1 MKKRWKSLIAWVL
14 IITIIGG
21 YGNTALAAGLGDGIS
36 SGTENGTGPKAG
48 ISADAGTGSQG
59 EAGENSSSGEE
70 NKETGG
76 STGETGGAG
85 ETGTENGST
94 GGTGTETGGTGDM
107 GSAGENGTEGGNAGD
122 EGEEVS
128 QEPADTIETE
138 GLLETEEG
146 LEAAALAAQA
156 GTYAPYWENGNY
168 SNLVVLVDFA
178 DSTHDHSGKVFGQCF
193 KEDPADTFKY
203 FNGDED
209 NPRGMRQYLYNISY
223 GQLRVENI
231 FPQYNQAENTITP
244 YTLSHEASYYV
255 DNEAAMVTEVIEQLE
270 ASGQI
275 QENMNLHLS
284 DPTYNIVDNL
294 NIVVAGDSSNLFIDH
309 KTTYGGDKKVAGCL
323 VRNYTVVKE
332 NDVYLGY
339 SGSGVIIHEFL
350 HSLGYPDTYRQGSGI
365 PIGSWDIMSTVSE
378 RVQYPLAYLR
388 SAYTKWFKIPSITE
402 SQTGISLYAAS
413 KTTAET
419 KDQQALI
426 LKTDYSDTEFFVV
439 EYRKKGEQYENG
451 QYSNGYE
458 VGIPGSGLIVY
469 RVNTSQETN
478 YVGKTDLLYL
488 FRPGDSYGDDGR
500 ELGQGN
506 YDEAH
511 LSQEVK
517 RTSYGSSNFKDSLA
531 EGAITYSD
539 GKNSGIVI
547 SNVGSAAGDQITF
560 DVTFHEE
567 EEGASWK
574 TVAAEKEGEI
584 TSKAA
589 SCMDKEGNLYFI
601 LEKGSASYLYQ
612 CRDGSFT
619 RLGAAPSGN
628 THKLAWYN
636 GQLYSAYLDS
646 QYVAKLA
653 LWNGSYWQDLYRASR
668 ETNSNNFSVTSDSKG
683 VYLAYASTDG
693 TGVYAV
699 SYTAA
704 GVAELGGQVAA
715 STGYAA
721 NASIAAENGTIVV
734 MYREV
739 FNNNRICVKQY
750 NSSTE
755 NWSDVGSQN
764 FCANSGIIKIHS
776 GKVYLMKNGSTFGEN
791 KAYLYV
797 YDLRN
802 GGSWQ
807 QVGSNTYADASIAE
821 MDLCF
826 AGGEPYVVYMSGSET
841 RVTEVKRLVD
851 NAWTN
856 LGDSVARE
864 TVAGL
869 FSYSFD
875 GQIYVAYLN
884 TVTGKV
890 SVKTHASESTGVE
903 DGLLLSPEFAEVE
916 GKNPFQVISELRD
929 SENEI
934 AAFSQGIY
942 EDSFQNQLEDI
953 QARELYEL
961 LVEQYVTK
969 RLAGPQTV
977 TLKTPVTFQAHVEDG
992 YLVPDASEQ
1001 GLAKLAGSFHLAYG
1015 AFYMDH
1021 PSVFWMQGLGYSI
1034 GAGNY
1039 SYVNNGTGGCTVTVS
1054 SISLITKEYYPGAS
1068 NQVASFDEAVK
1079 KAKEEIESGL
1089 SESERYDQVKAIHD
1103 YLCDR
1108 LEYDYAAAE
1117 NLNASAY
1124 GYAHTS
1130 STAFLGYNGRK
1141 SVVCEG
1147 YAKAFKVLCDQWGIP
1162 CVLVIG
1168 KGGNPGAGEPHM
1180 WNYVQMEDG
1189 NWYGVDVTWDDQTSG
1204 IRSEYFLAGSG
1215 TPGFGRYSFLEEH
1228 RPDMYITTGGEYPFV
1243 YPELA
1248 GEGYVH
1254 ACWRLEYGYTES
1266 SDGTVLFFDSQK
1278 DILTALDK
1286 LNISQTNIRISS
1298 EEKEQP
1304 TKISA
1309 DLLSLCAEKNLG
1321 LEFVRKEEETQTVYT
1336 WNFQGLSKELE
1347 KEFEDFDLGIQIA
1360 GEGISVL
1367 DEILS
1372 NGYLQISSTG
1382 KTPYCDNALL
1392 KIERKGI
1399 TDSFAGVT
1407 ILNQWRQKGETLS
1420 YFQRAD
1426 FDRAGNWVQIA
1437 LETGNEG
1444 IYVLSGDFQYGWAE
1458 ITEGGGSHVVYIE
1471 NQAGERLKGW
1481 QVIDGVRYYF
1491 DPHGYLCQGP
1501 AKIEGNWYLFG
1512 DYEAGKQGI
1521 LFGYKQYKDSWYYTD
1536 TNGILQKGWQKIGE
1550 IWHYFNP
1557 DTYAERESEQN
1568 GYWVTLKDTGNR
1580 YYFYWN
1586 TWLLTGWQAIDGA
1599 TYFLEA
1605 DGSAKTGWFLYGPY
1619 WYYFDADGR
1628 MQTDYVEV
1636 IENGVKEHYFLAY
1649 NGIRQT
1655 GWQRDAKGVW
1665 HYFDVQN
1672 GKEVTST
1679 HLGGYWY
1686 EMEGAR
1692 YYFNGNNWLT
1702 TGFLYIDGEWYC
1714 FDPYG
1719 KMYQGTQWIGGGSY
1733 HFREDGTLGIGLFTD
1748 EGETY
1753 YAAASGVLY
1762 HGWQKIDGVWRF
1774 FDQQTGAE
1782 KPCTISSDYWGYVDG
1797 VRSYYFISGYWLATG
1812 FQTIEDKVYYFSG
1825 TGELQTGFFQVGA
1838 YTYYG
1843 EKDGNDRGA
1852 LALGSREIDGGNY
1865 YFAPGYIMC
1874 TGWQQIEGKWCY
1886 FDTDPEHLGRQKPV
1900 TALGNWWYEVEGKR
1914 YYLLYDYYPLYGFQN
1929 INGVIYYF
1937 DPATGAMAQ
1946 GEQQIGGYYYYF
1958 DAEGKMQADTIV
1970 EDYGYAASGVRVSG
1984 WQYIRGSWH
1993 YFDPV
1998 TYKHQETT
2006 SLGDNWYQVG
2016 NDKYY
2021 FIYGW
2026 YLATGF
2032 QYINGHYYYFNPQ
2045 TGALK
2050 TGILEQG
2057 ISWSYL
2063 GEDGTLQY
2071 GWIETEQGRYYAN
2084 GGGVLLSG
2092 WHKIEGL
2099 WYYFNP
2105 ETRLLDENAYVAD
2118 DYFAYAGGNTYY
2130 LYEGYYPVTGWAY
2143 IQDNWRYFDPATG
2156 IMQTGFLQ
2164 IGGISYYLDENG
2176 IPLTGWQTYEG
2187 NRYYCVA
2194 YGQVLT
2200 GFQYLDGNYYYFNA
2214 AGVMQRYWQQI
2225 GAYRYYFGSDGKMR
2239 TGFVNSFGTTY
2250 YCYGSGVMATGLQWI
2265 DGAYYYFNMDG
2276 SMQTGWQNIGGYR
2289 YYFQKDKQG
2298 AMAVGLLEID
2308 GENYYFSSSPYGVLM
2323 TGWQWLDNR
2332 YRFFDLKTGQEVEVK
2347 IGTDYWGSV
2356 GDQRC
2361 YFVNGV
2367 TPVSG
2372 FQYIHG
2378 AYYYFDAYGFM
2389 QTGSFSVNGY
2399 WYQSKENGALCLNE
2413 FYKDPA
2419 TGNTYYYNSGLWRVS
2434 GWNAI
2439 NGYWYYF
2446 DGAGV
2451 MQSGFTDIYGYK
2463 YYLGEKGK
2471 DTEGR
2476 LQLGAIYVDGKLT
2489 YYSGG
2494 AWELQS
2500 GWQYINGA
2508 WEYFDTVTKERVETA
2523 KDPARPNWIT
2533 MEGKE
2538 YYFINGWSLA
2548 TGFQYIDGKYYY
2560 FDGTGALQKG
2570 SFNVGGYWYRTEEE
2584 DSGALLLSSF
2594 YTELGTGNVYY
2605 YGSGLNR
2612 VSGWN
2617 AIGGYWYYFDASGV
2631 MQTGFTDI
2639 NGYKYYLG
2647 EKGTP
2652 ETGQLQVGAIY
2663 IDGKLT
2669 YYSGGAWELQSG
2681 WQFINGVWNYFDT
2694 VTKERV
2700 ETENDKDNPYWI
2712 TMEGKRY
2719 YFIYGWYLATGFQY
2733 IDGYYY
2739 YFDASGAMQTG
2750 DYVVGQTWYRSNE
2763 DGTLFTG
2770 SYSLDGKDYYYSNG
2784 QRYTGGFIVLDGKKY
2799 FYNANGEKLYGKVWL
2814 GGVYYYFDLVTGA
2827 LQTGLFEVTEKNG
2840 EKASYYTSVYEY
2852 LQSGWQYINGAWSYF
2867 DTATK
2872 KQIKTE
2878 TNPDHPNWVTMEKK
2892 EYYFIAGWYLATG
2905 FQYID
2910 GHYYYF
2916 DGTGALQ
2923 KGSFSVGGYWY
2934 QTEAEDS
2941 GVLLLNSFYTD
2952 RETGNTYYYGAGL
2965 NRVTGWNPINGY
2977 WYYFDALGVMQTG
2990 FTDINGYKYYFREK
3004 ETLEEGVLKEAPE
3017 AGRLQLGAIYID
3029 NQLTY
3034 YSGGTWEL
3042 QSGWQYIDG
3051 KWEYFDTV
3059 TKERVET
3066 EPDSDDSN
3074 WIIMKGKEY
3083 YFIAGWYLATGFQ
3096 YIDGYYYY
3104 FDGTGVLQKGSFSVG
3119 GYWYQTED
3127 KGSGRL
3133 LLNSFYTANGNTY
3146 YYGGGLYR
3154 MTGWNPINGYWY
3166 YFDAS
3171 GVMQTGF
3178 TDINGYKYYFG
3189 EEGTEEKGR
3198 LQLGAIYIDGELTYY
3213 SGGAWELQSGWQNI
3227 NGTWYYF
3234 ASDTKKSIPIE
3245 REGDWVT
3252 MEGDKYYFIYGWYL
3266 ATGFQYIDGS
3276 WYYFDGTGKLQKGW
3290 FAIGDA
3296 RYYMDPDTGKAYTG
3310 FKDFG
3315 NKTYYF
3321 NVMGGMHTGWLS
3333 INTGEEAGTYYFNTM
3348 GSISRGITYI
3358 GNTRYLFDTNGK
3370 LVTTQTVLEDGITY
3384 YATVYGTLRS
3394 GLLWEEGGYHYYLDG
3409 RPQCGMQ
3416 NIGGYYYYF
3425 DSGTG
3430 SMHTGWVTL
3439 EEDGET
3445 KSYWFGPNGVR
3456 VSGWQFIDQKWEFFD
3471 WTTGESRELT
3481 PAEDLGIGWY
3491 RMDGK
3496 EYYFISN
3503 WYLATGWQW
3512 IGSDMYYFD
3521 STGALKKGWFD
3532 AGGARCYSAPQTG
3545 KLANGL
3551 KRIGRDT
3558 YYFNIYGMAQEGM
3571 QYINGWRYF
3580 KDYRMQTGFAQVGNV
3595 TYYFDGNGLMQTGI
3609 IRVRDENGAI
3619 QEYYMASS
3627 GVLQKGWRY
3636 VNGAWT
3642 YYSNQDGRRMQ
3653 AELVPTEEL
3662 KESLGPWCQ
3671 WYKVTEDG
3679 KENWY
3684 CIYAN
3689 AYALTGLVTLGSYR
3703 YYFDANGVLHKG
3715 YFEAG
3720 GVPYYADEENGAI
3733 PLSGILYQDKETG
3746 DIFFYNTYGQ
3756 MHKGWLYFQNQ
3767 SYYFNYA
3774 TGAAYRSGWYYVDNQ
3789 LYLFSPMGAVQY
3801 QPYLT
3806 GLYNINYQTA
3816 EATWNPAPEAEDY
3829 RVEVAL
3835 SADFS
3840 DAQEFVYEKD
3850 AVKGQLADLQEGVT
3864 YYVRFRYRM
3873 AGEVLHTVEGKNE
3886 EELFSTY
3893 SPVYTIVVQGETPA
3907 TYSSAAIQQCE
3918 VVADSNASTGY
3929 GVAMAADVYG
3939 RLMSDD
3945 ASYYVVHTDTYYGV
3959 PLGEPLYEFSKNDGV
3974 KSEDGRSYRFTF
3986 TIPINDLEEGVMNKY
4001 ALAVKW
4007 GGSYQLISPGSFVAN
4022 PEFVA
4027 ENTSEYFMPDSKKGI
4042 QSAVWAEDSGTKN
4055 VTMNLELSHV
4065 LRYSDVPYEYKGN
4078 TYYFGSLGSEVATVK
4093 EFNSGATGNKIQ
4105 VSMIILLDYHWSTK
4119 DLIIPSARV
4128 RGAAPYYMLDTTS
4141 QASQEKLEA
4150 LFCYL
4155 GEVFGKEDCYVS
4167 NWILGNEVNSCNAW
4181 NYNGGI
4187 DFGSY
4192 IKGYANAFRT
4202 LYYGVKKTCASS
4214 RVFISLDN
4222 AWNQPVAG
4230 YTSKAVLD
4238 TFVSYICAENP
4249 DIDWNVALHPYSAPL
4264 TRTDFWNDYSNTTD
4278 GYGTRFISMRN
4289 IHVLTSYVAYLES
4302 AYGKEPDSIRVILS
4316 EQGWTS
4322 SLGYGEYNQAFAIAF
4337 GYYIAEFN
4345 DRIDAFIIRAEID
4358 DWAEEQMG
4366 LAMGLKYRDESKKLA
4381 YYVYKYMDTPRVTS
4395 ANPSPSQWA
4404 FKDYV
4409 AEQLIWNGNDANK
4422 ERFKTAQSLLL
4433 NTNWSGLVTGY
4444 NEAKLNKMPY
4454 GYKEDWKPG
4463 YKPSGE

>member
-1 MKKRWKSLIAWVL
+1 MRKKWKSLLAWML

-21 YGNTALAAGLGDGIS
+21 YGNTALAAGLGGEAPVGAES
-36 SGTENGTGPKAG
+36 TVESGSTVGTDAG
-48 ISADAGTGSQG
+48 VEGEAGTGKEETPETPDKQPGEEGTGNGEGTG
-59 EAGENSSSGEE
+59 EAEGEGDSGNTTETPGGTPNEGGSDEEAEGDGEDGEE
-70 NKETGG
+70 PEELPEEEELP
-76 STGETGGAG
+76 GETFAL
-85 ETGTENGST
+85 
-94 GGTGTETGGTGDM
+94 
-107 GSAGENGTEGGNAGD
+107 TEGKNAY
-122 EGEEVS
+122 
-128 QEPADTIETE
+128 Q
-138 GLLETEEG
+138 
-146 LEAAALAAQA
+146 
-156 GTYAPYWENGNY
+156 PYWENGNY
-168 SNLVVLVDFA
+168 SNLVVFVDFA
-178 DSTHDHSGKVFGQCF
+178 DTTHEHKNSYGECF
-193 KEDPADTFKY
+193 KANPDTTFKY
-203 FNGDED
+203 FNGDET
-209 NPRGMRQYLYNISY
+209 NLRGMRQYLYNISY

-231 FPQYNQAENTITP
+231 FPQYDAAANTITP
-244 YTLSHEASYYV
+244 YTLSRDSSYYV
-255 DNEAAMVTEVIEQLE
+255 NNESAMVTEILEQLN
-270 ASGQI
+270 ASGQL
-275 QENMNLHLS
+275 QENMNLHLNS
-284 DPTYNIVDNL
+284 GTQNIVDNL
-294 NIVVAGDSSNLFIDH
+294 NIVAANNEAELFVNHKAGYAGNEQVS
-309 KTTYGGDKKVAGCL
+309 GCL
-323 VRNYTVVKE
+323 VRDYTIINEKDIYFGASE
-332 NDVYLGY
+332 
-339 SGSGVIIHEFL
+339 SGVIIHEFL
-350 HSLGYPDTYRQGSGI
+350 HTVGYPDLYRQGENSGV
-365 PIGSWDIMSTVSE
+365 PVGSWDIMANVNR

-388 SAYTKWFKIPSITE
+388 SAYTKWFEIPSITE
-402 SQTGISLYAAS
+402 SQTGLSLYAAS
-413 KTTAET
+413 KATAET

-439 EYRKKGEQYENG
+439 EYRKQGEKYVNN
-451 QYSNGYE
+451 QYSNEYE
-458 VGIPGSGLIVY
+458 VAIPGSGLIVY
-469 RVNTSQETN
+469 RVNTASETN
-478 YVGKTDLLYL
+478 YVGTTDMLYL
-488 FRPGDSYGDDGR
+488 FRPGDSYRDDGR
-500 ELGQGN
+500 EAGIGN
-506 YDEAH
+506 YDQAH
-511 LSQEVK
+511 LSQEVG
-517 RTSYGSSNFKDSLA
+517 RTGYGSSNFEDSLA

-547 SNVGSAAGDQITF
+547 SNVGSSSGDQITF
-560 DVTFHEE
+560 DVTFYDEDE
-567 EEGASWK
+567 NAVWK
-574 TVAAEKEGEI
+574 TVATEKDGEV
-584 TSKAA
+584 TTQAV
-589 SCMDKEGNLYFI
+589 SCMDKDGNFYYI
-601 LEKGSASYLYQ
+601 LKKGNANYLYQ
-612 CRDGSFT
+612 CKDGAFT
-619 RLGAAPSGN
+619 RLGTAPAGSGY
-628 THKLAWYN
+628 KLAWYG
-636 GQLYSAYLDS
+636 GQLYAGYLNN
-646 QYVAKLA
+646 QFAVKLA
-653 LWNGSYWQDLYRASR
+653 RWNGSSWQELYTSPYQ
-668 ETNSNNFSVTSDSKG
+668 TNELSMTSDSKG
-683 VYLAYASTDG
+683 VYLAYATTDG
-693 TGVYAV
+693 TRVYAI

-704 GVAELGGQVAA
+704 GVAELGSKVTT
-715 STGYAA
+715 STGRAA
-721 NASIAAENGTIVV
+721 NASIAAEDGTVVV
-734 MYREV
+734 MYRES
-739 FNNNRICVKQY
+739 FNNNRLFVKQY
-750 NSSTE
+750 NSSTKS
-755 NWSDVGSQN
+755 WSDVGSQSLSS
-764 FCANSGIIKIHS
+764 NSGLVKLRG
-776 GKVYLMKNGSTFGEN
+776 GKVYLMKNGSIFGEN

-802 GGSWQ
+802 GGGWQ
-807 QVGSNTYADASIAE
+807 QVGSNPYADASITE

-826 AGGEPYVVYMSGSET
+826 AGGEPYVVYMSGSQT
-841 RVTEVKRLVD
+841 RVTEVKRLQEG
-851 NAWTN
+851 AWTN
-856 LGDSVARE
+856 LGGSVARE
-864 TVAGL
+864 TVTGL
-869 FSYSFD
+869 AAYSFGGD
-875 GQIYVAYLN
+875 IYVTYLN
-884 TVTGKV
+884 TVSKKV
-890 SVKTHASESTGVE
+890 SVKGHVSESSGVE
-903 DGLLLSPEFAEVE
+903 DGLLLSPELAEVE
-916 GKNPFQVISELRD
+916 GTNPFQWISERTEA
-929 SENEI
+929 ENDI
-934 AAFSQGIY
+934 AAFEQRIY
-942 EDSFQNQLEDI
+942 EDFFRNQLEDV
-953 QARELYEL
+953 QAQALYDL
-961 LVEQYVTK
+961 LVERYVTQ
-969 RLAGPQTV
+969 RLAGAQV
-977 TLKTPVTFQAHVEDG
+977 VALKTPVTFRAHVEDG
-992 YLVPDASEQ
+992 YLVPDASEE
-1001 GLAKLAGSFHLAYG
+1001 GLEELASSFHLAYG

-1034 GAGNY
+1034 SGENF
-1039 SYVNNGTGGCTVTVS
+1039 SYVSDGKGGCIVTVFG
-1054 SISLITKEYYPGAS
+1054 ITLITKEYYFGAA
-1068 NQVASFDEAVK
+1068 QQIASYDVAVK
-1079 KAKEEIESGL
+1079 RIKEEIESGL
-1089 SESERYDQVKAIHD
+1089 VEADRYDLVKAIHD
-1103 YLCDR
+1103 YLCDS
-1108 LEYDYAAAE
+1108 LEYNYAAAD
-1117 NLNASAY
+1117 NLNASNY
-1124 GYAHTS
+1124 GFAHTS
-1130 STAFLGYNGRK
+1130 STAFWGYNGKK

-1147 YAKAFKVLCDQWGIP
+1147 YAKAFKVLCEQWEIP

-1168 KGGNPGAGEPHM
+1168 QGGIPGRQGPHM

-1189 NWYGVDVTWDDQTSG
+1189 KWYGVDVTWDDQTNG
-1204 IRSEYFLAGSG
+1204 IQSEYFLAGSN
-1215 TPGFGRYSFLEEH
+1215 TPGFGEYSFLEEH
-1228 RPDMYITTGGEYPFV
+1228 RTDMYITTGDEYPFL

-1248 GEGYVH
+1248 IESYH
-1254 ACWRLEYGYTES
+1254 HNCWRLEYGYTAGN
-1266 SDGTVLFFDSQK
+1266 DGIVLYYDSQENL
-1278 DILTALDK
+1278 IAALDK
-1286 LNISQTNIRISS
+1286 LNVSQIDIRVSS
-1298 EEKEQP
+1298 EEKVQP
-1304 TKISA
+1304 AKIPA
-1309 DLLSLCAEKNLG
+1309 ELLSVCQKHEFD
-1321 LEFVRKEEETQTVYT
+1321 LEFIKKDEETQTSYI
-1336 WNFQGLSKELE
+1336 WNFQGLSQGADKEIEDYDLE
-1347 KEFEDFDLGIQIA
+1347 VLITA
-1360 GEGISVL
+1360 EGIPVL

-1372 NGYLQISSTG
+1372 DGYLQILPKG
-1382 KTPYCDNALL
+1382 KTPDCDKAFLR
-1392 KIERKGI
+1392 IEREGI
-1399 TDSFAGVT
+1399 ADLFADVT
-1407 ILNQWRQKGETLS
+1407 VLNQWKQIGETLS
-1420 YFQRAD
+1420 GVQKAD
-1426 FDRAGNWVQIA
+1426 FDTDGDWIQIT
-1437 LETGNEG
+1437 LEAVDGDA
-1444 IYVLSGDFQYGWAE
+1444 YVLSGNFQYGWTE
-1458 ITEGGGSHVVYIE
+1458 LTEGANTYVVYIE
-1471 NQAGERLKGW
+1471 NQNGARLKGW
-1481 QVIDGVRYYF
+1481 QIIDGVRCYF
-1491 DPHGYLCQGP
+1491 DRNGYLCQGP
-1501 AKIEGNWYLFG
+1501 TEIEGNWYLFG
-1512 DYEAGKQGI
+1512 DYETHNQGL
-1521 LFGYKQYKDSWYYTD
+1521 LFGYQQYRNSTYYTD
-1536 TNGILQKGWQKIGE
+1536 GNGILQKGWQKIGE
-1550 IWHYFNP
+1550 IWHYFNL
-1557 DTYAERESEQN
+1557 DTYAERETEQE
-1568 GYWVTLKDTGNR
+1568 GCWVTFKDSGKQ
-1580 YYFYWN
+1580 YYFYLN

-1619 WYYFDADGR
+1619 WYYFDAYGR
-1628 MQTDYVEV
+1628 MQTGYIEVMEDGVE
-1636 IENGVKEHYFLAY
+1636 EHYFMAY
-1649 NGIRQT
+1649 TGIRQV
-1655 GWQRDAKGVW
+1655 GWQRDVEGTW
-1665 HYFDVQN
+1665 HYFNPQN
-1672 GKEVTST
+1672 GKEEAST
-1679 HLGGYWY
+1679 HLSGYWY
-1686 EMEGAR
+1686 EMNGAK
-1692 YYFNGNNWLT
+1692 YYFSGNNWLS
-1702 TGFLYIDGEWYC
+1702 TGFVYIDGEWYC
-1714 FDPYG
+1714 FDQDG
-1719 KMYQGTQWIGGGSY
+1719 RMYLGTQWFGGNSY
-1733 HFREDGTLGIGLFTD
+1733 HFRENGTMGMGLFTD
-1748 EGETY
+1748 AGGTY
-1753 YAAASGVLY
+1753 YAAASGILY
-1762 HGWQKIDGVWRF
+1762 HGWQKLDGVWRF
-1774 FDQQTGAE
+1774 FDQETGAE
-1782 KPCTISSDYWGYVDG
+1782 RPCAISSDYWGYVDG
-1797 VRSYYFISGYWLATG
+1797 IRSYYFISGYWLATG
-1812 FQTIEDKVYYFSG
+1812 FQTIEDKLYYFSG

-1843 EKDGNDRGA
+1843 EEEGKDRGA
-1852 LALGSREIDGGNY
+1852 LSLGPKEIDGENY
-1865 YFAPGYIMC
+1865 YFAPGYAMC
-1874 TGWQQIEGKWCY
+1874 IGWQQVEGKWCY
-1886 FDTDPEHLGRQKPV
+1886 FDTDPGHLGRQKPV
-1900 TALGNWWYEVEGKR
+1900 KALGNWWYEVEGRR
-1914 YYLLYDYYPLYGFQN
+1914 YYLLYDYYVLYGFQN

-1937 DPATGAMAQ
+1937 DPSTGVMAQ
-1946 GEQQIGGYYYYF
+1946 GEQQIGGYYYCF
-1958 DAEGKMQADTIV
+1958 DAEGRMQADTIV
-1970 EDYGYAASGVRVSG
+1970 DDYGYAASGVRVSG
-1984 WQYIRGSWH
+1984 WQYIQGSWH

-1998 TYKHQETT
+1998 TYKLRDTT
-2006 SLGDNWYQVG
+2006 CLGSNWYQSG

-2021 FIYGW
+2021 FVNGW
-2026 YLATGF
+2026 YLATGL

-2045 TGALK
+2045 TGALQ
-2050 TGILEQG
+2050 TGIVQESL
-2057 ISWSYL
+2057 SWRFF
-2063 GEDGTLQY
+2063 GEDGILQY
-2071 GWIETEQGRYYAN
+2071 GWVETEQGRYYAN
-2084 GGGVLLSG
+2084 SAGVLLSG
-2092 WHKIEGL
+2092 WHKVEGL
-2099 WYYFNP
+2099 WHYFDTQ
-2105 ETRLLDENAYVAD
+2105 TRILDENAYVAD

-2130 LYEGYYPVTGWAY
+2130 LYEGYYVQTGWAY

-2164 IGGISYYLDENG
+2164 IGGISYYLGENG
-2176 IPLTGWQTYEG
+2176 IPLSGWQTYEG

-2194 YGQVLT
+2194 FGQVLT

-2289 YYFQKDKQG
+2289 YYFQMDKQG

-2347 IGTDYWGSV
+2347 IGTDYWGAV

-2413 FYKDPA
+2413 FYKDPE

-2471 DTEGR
+2471 NTEGR

-2500 GWQYINGA
+2500 GWQYIDGA
-2508 WEYFDTVTKERVETA
+2508 WEYFDTVTKERVETV

-2538 YYFINGWSLA
+2538 YYFIAGWYLA

-2560 FDGTGALQKG
+2560 FDSTGALQKG
-2570 SFNVGGYWYRTEEE
+2570 SFSVGGYWYRTEEE
-2584 DSGALLLSSF
+2584 DSGALLLNSF
-2594 YTELGTGNVYY
+2594 YTEPETGNVYY

-2617 AIGGYWYYFDASGV
+2617 TISGYWYYFDASGV

-2639 NGYKYYLG
+2639 NGYKYYLS

-2652 ETGQLQVGAIY
+2652 EAGQLKLGAIY
-2663 IDGKLT
+2663 IDGRLT

-2681 WQFINGVWNYFDT
+2681 WQFIDGVWNYFDT
-2694 VTKERV
+2694 VTKERI

-2750 DYVVGQTWYRSNE
+2750 DYVVGQTWYRSNG

-2770 SYSLDGKDYYYSNG
+2770 SYSLGGKDYYYSNG

-2799 FYNANGEKLYGKVWL
+2799 FYNTNGEKLYGKVWL

-2840 EKASYYTSVYEY
+2840 EKASYYTGVYEY
-2852 LQSGWQYINGAWSYF
+2852 LQSGWQYINGAWNYF

-2872 KQIKTE
+2872 KQIKTDFD
-2878 TNPDHPNWVTMEKK
+2878 PDHPNWVTMEGK

-2923 KGSFSVGGYWY
+2923 KGNFSVGGYWY

-2952 RETGNTYYYGAGL
+2952 RETENTYYYGAGL

-2977 WYYFDALGVMQTG
+2977 WYYFDAFGVMQTG
-2990 FTDINGYKYYFREK
+2990 LTDINGYKYYFSEK
-3004 ETLEEGVLKEAPE
+3004 KTLEEGVLKEAPE
-3017 AGRLQLGAIYID
+3017 AGRLQLGAIYIG

-3034 YSGGTWEL
+3034 YSGGAWEL

-3059 TKERVET
+3059 TKARVET
-3066 EPDSDDSN
+3066 KSDSDHPN
-3074 WIIMKGKEY
+3074 WITMEGKEY

-3096 YIDGYYYY
+3096 YIDGCYYY
-3104 FDGTGVLQKGSFSVG
+3104 FDGTGALQKGSFSVG

-3127 KGSGRL
+3127 EGSGRL

-3189 EEGTEEKGR
+3189 EEGTEEEGR
-3198 LQLGAIYIDGELTYY
+3198 LQLGAIYIDGKLTYY

-3252 MEGDKYYFIYGWYL
+3252 MEGDKYCFIYGWYL

-3296 RYYMDPDTGKAYTG
+3296 RYYMDPETGGKAYTG

-3348 GSISRGITYI
+3348 GSMSRGITYI

-3384 YATVYGTLRS
+3384 YATIYGTLRS

-3409 RPQCGMQ
+3409 RPQSGMQ
-3416 NIGGYYYYF
+3416 KIGGYYYYF
-3425 DSGTG
+3425 DPETG
-3430 SMHTGWVTL
+3430 SMRTGWVIL
-3439 EEDGET
+3439 EENGET

-3471 WTTGESRELT
+3471 QSTGENRDLT
-3481 PAEDLGIGWY
+3481 PAEDLGFGWY

-3496 EYYFISN
+3496 EYYLISN

-3512 IGSDMYYFD
+3512 IGNNMYYFD
-3521 STGALKKGWFD
+3521 STGALQKGWFD

-3609 IRVRDENGAI
+3609 IRVQDDKGAI
-3619 QEYYMASS
+3619 QEYYMDSS

-3636 VNGAWT
+3636 VNGAWM
-3642 YYSNQDGRRMQ
+3642 YFSNQDGRRMR
-3653 AELVPTEEL
+3653 AELIPAEEL
-3662 KESLGPWCQ
+3662 KENLAPWCQ
-3671 WYKVTEDG
+3671 WYKVAEDG

-3703 YYFDANGVLHKG
+3703 YYFDANGVLYKG

-3806 GLYNINYQTA
+3806 GLYNLNYQTA
-3816 EATWNPAPEAEDY
+3816 EAAWNPAPEAEDY

-3873 AGEVLHTVEGKNE
+3873 AGEVLHTVEGKDE

-3918 VVADSNASTGY
+3918 VVADSDASTGY
-3929 GVAMAADVYG
+3929 GVAVAADVYG

-3945 ASYYVVHTDTYYGV
+3945 ASYYVVRTDTYYET
-3959 PLGEPLYEFSKNDGV
+3959 PLGEPIYEISKNDGI
-3974 KSEDGRSYRFTF
+3974 KSEDGRSYRFNF
-3986 TIPINDLEEGVMNKY
+3986 TIPINESEVNEETQAKHELEEGVMSKY
-4001 ALAVKW
+4001 ALAIKCA
-4007 GGSYQLISPGSFVAN
+4007 GSYQLICPGSFVAN

-4027 ENTSEYFMPDSKKGI
+4027 ENNNGYFQAASKKGI
-4042 QSAVWAEDSGTKN
+4042 QSAVWAKDSGTKN

-4065 LRYSDVPYEYKGN
+4065 LRYSDVPYEYKGH
-4078 TYYFGSLGSEVATVK
+4078 TYYFGALESEVGTVK
-4093 EFNSGATGNKIQ
+4093 EFNRGTMGNQIQ
-4105 VSMIILLDYHWSTK
+4105 VSMIILLDYDWSTK

-4155 GEVFGKEDCYVS
+4155 GEVFGQEDCYVS

-4181 NYNGGI
+4181 NYHGGI

-4202 LYYGVKKTCASS
+4202 LYYGIKKTCSS
-4214 RVFISLDN
+4214 SKVFISLDN

-4230 YTSKAVLD
+4230 YTSKVVLD
-4238 TFVSYICAENP
+4238 NFASYIYAENP
-4249 DIDWNVALHPYSAPL
+4249 NIDWNVAFHPYSAPL

-4278 GYGTRFISMRN
+4278 NYGTAFISMRN
-4289 IHVLTSYVAYLES
+4289 VHVLTSYVAYLEN
-4302 AYGKEPDSIRVILS
+4302 AYGKEQDSIRVILS

-4322 SLGYGEYNQAFAIAF
+4322 SGYGEYNQAFAIAY

-4366 LAMGLKYRDESKKLA
+4366 LAMGLKYRDESKKIA
-4381 YYVYKYMDTPRVTS
+4381 YYVYKYMDTPRCTNPDITS
-4395 ANPSPSQWA
+4395 KQKA
-4404 FKDYV
+4404 FQDYN
-4409 AEQLIWNGNDANK
+4409 ADELKWYGNEVNK
-4422 ERFKTAQSLLL
+4422 NRFVTAQSLLL
-4433 NTNWSGLVTGY
+4433 DTNWNGLVTGY
-4444 NEAKLNKMPY
+4444 NETKLNWMPY
-4454 GYKEDWKPG
+4454 GASE
-4463 YKPSGE
+4463 E